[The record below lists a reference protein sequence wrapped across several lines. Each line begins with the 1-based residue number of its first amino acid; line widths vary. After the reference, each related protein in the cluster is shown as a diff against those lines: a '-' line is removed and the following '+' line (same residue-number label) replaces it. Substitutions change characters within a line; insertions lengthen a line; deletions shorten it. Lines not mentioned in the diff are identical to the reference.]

1 MVIFFLLG
9 SFLFYYVNG
18 LAYSLPLVFLFVC
31 FVFLF
36 FGFFLYR
43 IEFIQGIGRG
53 VKRVVEAEK
62 RERQRKGVEK

>member
-1 MVIFFLLG
+1 
-9 SFLFYYVNG
+9 
-18 LAYSLPLVFLFVC
+18 
-31 FVFLF
+31 
-36 FGFFLYR
+36 LYR